1 MTDKIIYRVQDRTQ
15 STISTHRTE
24 AAAIKAASKIE
35 DSRIVMDVTSGTY
48 QSSTVIYPAVGTTYS
63 R

>member
-1 MTDKIIYRVQDRTQ
+1 MISKTTYRVQDRTQ

-24 AAAIKAASKIE
+24 AAAIKAASKID
-35 DSRIVMDVTSGTY
+35 DSRIVMDVISGTY
-48 QSSTVIYPAVGTTYS
+48 QSSTVIYPNVGTTYS